1 MGIVADVLAN
11 DPASDAPD
19 PVLPLDPVAVIDQ
32 MLRRALRVGPALG
45 ADPIDSDTWAAA
57 APVTPG
63 FWDDG
68 VRRPRRLPAG
78 WRARLRPTVWLR
90 WTESPQWRGRA
101 RLVGAT
107 LLVAGLAGG
116 WLATSALGNGR
127 SHARAAAAPV
137 APAPRADHEKPV
149 SPPDQPRELEH
160 AGRSLRALVP
170 AGATCGYGPASA
182 NQAHCA
188 IGAVRVEYSL
198 LGAGALRAGYL
209 AAVGSVSRPASG
221 EPACAKGAED
231 ERSWSRPTLPRLAV
245 GRYACRIEQGRAA
258 MWWTVDDR
266 GLLAHA
272 TSAGA
277 DLASLF
283 AWWASHAER

>member
-1 MGIVADVLAN
+1 MGIVAGVLAN
-11 DPASDAPD
+11 DPASDAHD
-19 PVLPLDPVAVIDQ
+19 PVLPLDPVVVVDQ
-32 MLRRALRVGPALG
+32 MLRRALRVGPASG
-45 ADPIDSDTWAAA
+45 TDPIDSDTWAAA
-57 APVTPG
+57 PPVTPG

-68 VRRPRRLPAG
+68 ARRPRRLPAG
-78 WRARLRPTVWLR
+78 WRARLRPAGWLR
-90 WTESPQWRGRA
+90 WTEARHWRGRA

-137 APAPRADHEKPV
+137 APAPRPGETKPARL
-149 SPPDQPRELEH
+149 PDRAPALP
-160 AGRSLRALVP
+160 AGDRTLRALVP
-170 AGATCGYGPASA
+170 AGATCGYGPASE

-188 IGAVRVEYSL
+188 IGAVQVEYSL

-209 AAVGSVSRPASG
+209 AAVGSAAHPAAG
-221 EPACAKGAED
+221 EPACANGAEE
-231 ERSWSRPTLPRLAV
+231 ERSWSRPTAPRLAV

-272 TSAGA
+272 TSSGA

-283 AWWASHAER
+283 AWWDSHAER